1 MSNRFT
7 DRVQRVIIIAQEEAK
22 RLNHD
27 YVGTEHI
34 LLGLVALGEGV
45 AAKVLA
51 NLGVDLR
58 RVRTEVEKL
67 VGTGDNVML
76 LGEIPFTP
84 RAKKVLELAV
94 EEAQNFGHTYVG
106 TEHLLLGLLREEEGI
121 AARVLENLGV
131 RINEVREEVASLLGE
146 TGETIGE
153 NHTAVKTKTKTPTL
167 DEFGRDLTALAR
179 EDKLDPVIGRSEE
192 IERLI
197 QILSRR
203 TKNNPVL
210 IGDPGVGKTA
220 IVEGLAQRIAT
231 GGAPEILVSKRV
243 MTLDLAAV
251 VAGTKYRGEF
261 EQRLK
266 NIMEE
271 IRRAKSSIILFI
283 DELHTVI
290 GAGAAEG
297 AIDAS
302 NMLKP
307 ALSRGELQC
316 IGATTL
322 DEYRKHI
329 EHDAALER
337 RFQPINVEP
346 PSVDEAVEILKGLR
360 DKYENHHKVKYS
372 DEALA
377 AAAELSDRYIS
388 DRYLPDKAIDLIDE
402 AGARARLQSTQ
413 PPAHLIEKEDELNKI
428 TIEKEAAINK
438 QEYEKAAR
446 LRDKER
452 EMRKSLEDT
461 RKKWRSTREET
472 RPIISAEDIAHLVS
486 KWTKIPV
493 TRLTEK
499 ESAKLM
505 HMEDELRKR
514 VIGQD
519 EATKI
524 ISQAIRRSRTG
535 LKDPRRPIGGFI
547 LLGPTGVGKTELAR
561 ALAEFLFGDESSL
574 IRVDMSEYMEKFTVS
589 KLIGAPPGYVGYEE
603 GGQLTEQ
610 VRRKP
615 YSVVLLD
622 EIEKAH
628 PDVFNILLQILDN
641 GSLSDNLGHRVNFK
655 NTILIMT
662 SNVGAR
668 LISRGKSLGFLVQ
681 DDPAQDYTSM
691 KETVNE
697 EVRKAFNPE
706 FLNRI
711 DEVIVFHPLGRP
723 EMKNILE
730 LMLERGKSKIAAQ
743 GFVLDL
749 TDSAKDFL
757 LEKGFDPQYGARPL
771 MRIIQR
777 YLEDPLAEE
786 ILMRHVIH
794 RMGDPLAKIF
804 VNFNNETKKLEFKP
818 EEKPAVSK

>member
-7 DRVQRVIIIAQEEAK
+7 ERVQRVIIIAQEEAK

-45 AAKVLA
+45 AAKILS

-58 RVRTEVEKL
+58 KVRTEVEKL

-94 EEAQNFGHTYVG
+94 EEAQNLGHTYVG

-131 RINEVREEVASLLGE
+131 KLGDVKEEVINLLGE
-146 TGETIGE
+146 GGEGASG
-153 NHTAVKTKTKTPTL
+153 HGSQSKSKTKTPNL
-167 DEFGRDLTALAR
+167 DEFGRDLTAMAR
-179 EDKLDPVIGRSEE
+179 ENKLDPVIGREEE

-220 IVEGLAQRIAT
+220 IVEGLAQRIAS
-231 GGAPEILVSKRV
+231 GEAPEILLSKRV
-243 MTLDLAAV
+243 LTLDLAGV

-261 EQRLK
+261 EARLK

-271 IRRAKSSIILFI
+271 IRRAKSQVILFI

-337 RFQPINVEP
+337 RFQPITVEP
-346 PSVDEAVEILKGLR
+346 PSVEETIEILDGLKER
-360 DKYENHHKVKYS
+360 YETHHKVIYS
-372 DEALA
+372 AGA
-377 AAAELSDRYIS
+377 IRAAAELSDRYIS

-402 AGARARLQSTQ
+402 AGAKARLQSTQ
-413 PPAHLIEKEDELNKI
+413 VPEYLKVKEEEVGKI
-428 TIEKEAAINK
+428 TEEKEASIAK

-452 EMRKSLEDT
+452 ELRKALDEAK
-461 RKKWRSTREET
+461 KKWRASREET
-472 RPIISAEDIAHLVS
+472 KPQITYEDIAHLIA

-493 TRLTEK
+493 TKLTEK
-499 ESAKLM
+499 ESEKLL
-505 HMEDELRKR
+505 HMEDELKKR
-514 VIGQD
+514 VVGQD
-519 EATKI
+519 EAIKT
-524 ISQAIRRSRTG
+524 ISHAIRRSRTG
-535 LKDPRRPIGGFI
+535 MKDPRKPIGSFI
-547 LLGPTGVGKTELAR
+547 FLGPTGVGKTELAR

-574 IRVDMSEYMEKFTVS
+574 IRVDMSEFMEKYSVS
-589 KLIGAPPGYVGYEE
+589 RLIGAPPGYVGYEE

-610 VRRKP
+610 VRRRP

-622 EIEKAH
+622 EIEKAN
-628 PDVFNILLQILDN
+628 PDVFNILLQILDD
-641 GSLSDNLGHRVNFK
+641 GVLSDNLGHKVNFK

-681 DDPAQDYTSM
+681 DNTNQDYETI
-691 KETVNE
+691 KETVTE
-697 EVRKAFNPE
+697 ELKKAFNPE

-711 DEVIVFHPLGRP
+711 DEVTVFHPLDKP
-723 EMKNILE
+723 EMKKILD
-730 LMLERGKSKIAAQ
+730 LLLERARLKHVQQ
-743 GFVLDL
+743 GFTIEL
-749 TDSAKDFL
+749 TEKAKEFL
-757 LEKGFDPQYGARPL
+757 LEKGFDPNFGARPL
-771 MRIIQR
+771 HRTIQK
-777 YLEDPLAEE
+777 YLDDIVAEE
-786 ILMRHVIH
+786 ILSKQLVNSNA
-794 RMGDPLAKIF
+794 GQPSKICADIAADGKRI
-804 VNFNNETKKLEFKP
+804 ELKIK
-818 EEKPAVSK
+818 EKPKVVL